1 MSFIRTLAGDI
12 DPETLGVTYAH
23 DHLFCMP
30 PLWKEKSQ
38 DDFLIDDIEASIKD
52 VELFVKAGGQAVY
65 DATAIDYGRDPQAL
79 LTISHRTGIKII
91 ATAGF
96 NKAVMWPG
104 KMQGQELTFQ
114 ALDRRAQPRRNPRP
128 YRRRSH
134 AGPRRHRH
142 LQGGV
147 VKFGTGYNTISEAE
161 DKVMRATLDA
171 HKETDA
177 PIHSHTELGTLI
189 LEQLAIVKQEGVDPT
204 RLTIAHVDRNPD
216 PWVHRKAAATG
227 AFLCFDGISRIKYH
241 PESVLIDCILKLV
254 ARGHEKQILIGGDIA
269 RRTMYRNY
277 GEGGLGLGYILES
290 WVPRF
295 IEEAGEAGFDGAA
308 ADPHVH
314 GRKSEARLR
323 VQG

>member
-23 DHLFCMP
+23 DHLFCIP
-30 PLWKEKSQ
+30 PLWKEKKQ
-38 DDFLIDDIEASIKD
+38 DDFLIDDVEASIKD

-79 LTISHRTGIKII
+79 LTISQRTGIKII

-104 KMQGQELTFQ
+104 KMRRGEITFQ
-114 ALDRRAQPRRNPRP
+114 SWIDARSRAEIADHIAREITHGLDGT
-128 YRRRSH
+128 S
-134 AGPRRHRH
+134 
-142 LQGGV
+142 LKGGV
-147 VKFGTGYNTISEAE
+147 VKFGTGYNTISGAE

-171 HKETDA
+171 HKETNA

-189 LEQLAIVKQEGVDPT
+189 LEQLAIVKQEGVDPS

-216 PWVHRKAAATG
+216 PWVHRKAAETG
-227 AFLCFDGISRIKYH
+227 VYMCFDGISRIKYH

-254 ARGHEKQILIGGDIA
+254 ARGHERQIMIGGDIA

-295 IEEAGEAGFDGAA
+295 IEEAGEAGFDGAKLIHTFMVENPKRA
-308 ADPHVH
+308 FAF
-314 GRKSEARLR
+314 RS
-323 VQG
+323 

>member
-1 MSFIRTLAGDI
+1 MSFIRTLTGDI
-12 DPETLGVTYAH
+12 DPETLGVAYAH
-23 DHLFCMP
+23 DHLFCIP
-30 PLWKEKSQ
+30 PLWKEKKQ
-38 DDFLIDDIEASIKD
+38 DDFLIDDVEASIKD

-65 DATAIDYGRDPQAL
+65 DATAIDYGRDPEAL
-79 LTISHRTGIKII
+79 LTISQRTGIKII

-104 KMQGQELTFQ
+104 KMRNGEITFQ
-114 ALDRRAQPRRNPRP
+114 SWIDARSRAEIADHIAGEITHGLDGT
-128 YRRRSH
+128 S
-134 AGPRRHRH
+134 
-142 LQGGV
+142 LKGGV
-147 VKFGTGYNTISEAE
+147 VKFGTGYNTISAAE

-171 HKETDA
+171 HKQTNA

-189 LEQLAIVKQEGVDPT
+189 LEQLAIVKQEGVDPS

-216 PWVHRKAAATG
+216 PWVHRKAAETG
-227 AFLCFDGISRIKYH
+227 VYMCFDGISRIKYH

-254 ARGHEKQILIGGDIA
+254 ARGHEKQIMVGGDIA

-295 IEEAGEAGFDGAA
+295 IEEAGEAGFDG
-308 ADPHVH
+308 
-314 GRKSEARLR
+314 RKLIQTFMVENPKRAFAFRS
-323 VQG
+323 